1 MLASFLQLQYV
12 QTVFL
17 NFLLIKRPPEQPKQ
31 TGANRRRNHSLSDWM
46 SDEIQEELWL
56 IVEALNKKR
65 QFQLQSGAG
74 GRSREARLENPPHL
88 QRPKFLGPQSPL
100 LLAGKSFLSA

>member
-1 MLASFLQLQYV
+1 
-12 QTVFL
+12 
-17 NFLLIKRPPEQPKQ
+17 
-31 TGANRRRNHSLSDWM
+31 M

-74 GRSREARLENPPHL
+74 GRSREARLENPLSLAEAEVCGPPESPSCGFRKYTEGDGQL
-88 QRPKFLGPQSPL
+88 AYRNPIDSQRGF
-100 LLAGKSFLSA
+100 A